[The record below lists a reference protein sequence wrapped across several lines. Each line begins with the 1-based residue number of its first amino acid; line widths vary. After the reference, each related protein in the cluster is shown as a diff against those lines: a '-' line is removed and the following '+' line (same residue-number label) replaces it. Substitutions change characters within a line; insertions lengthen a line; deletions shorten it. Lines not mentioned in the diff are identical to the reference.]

1 MGKKRIVLDTNIL
14 ISAFGW
20 HGKPKEIFSKV
31 LNKEFELIISQKQ
44 IEEIKRVLN
53 YKKFNFTS
61 EQKIK
66 FLEILFLEAKVVEI
80 KNRLDVI
87 KEDPSDNMI
96 LETAIEN
103 DVEFFTEGKDT
114 MFLFETSYNI
124 FRNSEALTIFT
135 FSYCFNFTS
144 EQKIKFL
151 EILFLEAKVVEIKNR
166 LDVIKEDPSDN
177 MILETAI
184 ENDVEFIISG
194 DDHLLKLKQ
203 YENVKIVSA
212 SEFLKML

>member
-103 DVEFFTEGKDT
+103 DVEF
-114 MFLFETSYNI
+114 
-124 FRNSEALTIFT
+124 
-135 FSYCFNFTS
+135 
-144 EQKIKFL
+144 
-151 EILFLEAKVVEIKNR
+151 
-166 LDVIKEDPSDN
+166 
-177 MILETAI
+177 
-184 ENDVEFIISG
+184 IISG